1 MKILLTALAIT
12 ALSTTL
18 AFAQAAATTTDTTGA
33 TGATM
38 SKDNCTAMMAK
49 VHPNADTAW
58 TDVESKPY
66 LDKMTAMKLSPK
78 TEGKLTSDDFM
89 TACQAGAFPA
99 VN

>member
-18 AFAQAAATTTDTTGA
+18 AFAQTATTAGA

-38 SKDNCTAMMAK
+38 SKDNCTAMMTK
-49 VHPNADTAW
+49 IHPGADTAW
-58 TDVESKPY
+58 TDEESKPF
-66 LDKMTAMKLSPK
+66 LEKMAAMKMAPK
-78 TEGKLTSDDFM
+78 TEGKLTADDFM